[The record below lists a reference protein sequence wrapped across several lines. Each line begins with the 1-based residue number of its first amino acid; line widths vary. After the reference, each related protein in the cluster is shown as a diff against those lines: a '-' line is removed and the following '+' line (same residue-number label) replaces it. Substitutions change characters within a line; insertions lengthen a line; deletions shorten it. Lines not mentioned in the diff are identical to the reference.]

1 MKQPTINSASSF
13 TDVPVDVTE
22 ITEVSQ
28 KLSPTERKVGQQS
41 TMESTKHRKFPFR
54 FTSKKQ
60 QPHTPQNNT
69 DEFHVSYFHSI
80 RYTIL
85 FIL

>member
-1 MKQPTINSASSF
+1 MKQPTTNSGSTF

-54 FTSKKQ
+54 FASKKQ
-60 QPHTPQNNT
+60 QPHSPQNNT
-69 DEFHVSYFHSI
+69 DHLEVSYFNSK
-80 RYTIL
+80 R
-85 FIL
+85 